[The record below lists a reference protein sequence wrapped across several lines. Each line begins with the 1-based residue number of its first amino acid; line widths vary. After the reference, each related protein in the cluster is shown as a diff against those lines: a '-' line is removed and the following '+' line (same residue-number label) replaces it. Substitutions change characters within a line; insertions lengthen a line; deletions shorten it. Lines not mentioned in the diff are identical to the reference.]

1 MSYATM
7 EDLMRRTPD
16 GEILQL
22 APEDENGEQ
31 IDVKTVELALSDAA
45 ETINSLP
52 PAMRCR
58 CPSSRKRSSASTARW
73 PGIICIK
80 E

>member
-45 ETINSLP
+45 ETINSYLAARHALP
-52 PAMRCR
+52 LSVVP
-58 CPSSRKRSSASTARW
+58 
-73 PGIICIK
+73 
-80 E
+80 

>member
-45 ETINSLP
+45 ETINSYLAAR
-52 PAMRCR
+52 PAVVRR
-58 CPSSRKRSSASTARW
+58 PGSAQAHQLHAG
-73 PGIICIK
+73 PVLFA
-80 E
+80 